1 MKKLIKTLAAIFAL
15 ASSLLAKTD
24 KMNVVFV
31 MTDDQGYGDLSYTG
45 NPYLKTPHL
54 DNLAEDSYRF
64 TNYHGGT
71 TCAPTRAGL
80 MSSMYNNKVGVWH
93 TIMGRSLMDRKYKT
107 IANVFQDNGYATG
120 IFGKW
125 HLGDNYPYRPM
136 DRGFETSLW
145 FKSGGVT
152 QISDYWGNIYYDDT
166 YLDGETPV
174 KTKGYCTD
182 VFFDASMEFMKKS
195 KEENRPFFV
204 YLSLNASHGPHNVED
219 KYSERFKGMQGV
231 PSAAFYGMVE
241 NVDYNFGRLE
251 DFLAKNGLTDNTIVI
266 YTTDNGTSG
275 GYSAPVQ
282 KKKKNMTAT
291 KEATPAKKGK
301 KAKASAVVESEFDEN
316 GYKPEKGYNAGMT
329 GKKTSNFDGGHRL
342 PFFMRVPNGKSV
354 DIDQLFAYIDVAP
367 TLFELCGLKADTKG
381 LDGISIKSVIDNPK
395 KSIDRYLVVDTQRAE
410 LMQKD
415 KTYAVLKGNWR
426 YLDGKALYD
435 VTNDVGQK
443 NNIIAKYPEVAKEM
457 QAVYDS
463 YWEYIAPEND
473 IMHPIYLAA
482 PNEECVVLSSHDR
495 HISCLVGQASLRAPG
510 KSKPEGYWYV
520 TVPEDGVYTFELYRW
535 PVYTGLGL
543 KDSALAIPAIA
554 NFNGGNQKKGHAFTE
569 ISGGEIVIGDVSAS
583 KQISAEENPEAILL
597 ENVKLKKGEYKFFA
611 NIFLG
616 DKDKMGANFVK
627 ITKK

>member
-443 NNIIAKYPEVAKEM
+443 KNIIAQYPEVAKELD
-457 QAVYDS
+457 AVFEK
-463 YWEYIAPEND
+463 YWDYIETENEV
-473 IMHPIYLAA
+473 MYPIYLSA
-482 PNEECVVLSSHDR
+482 PNEESVTLSSHDR
-495 HISCLVGQASLRAPG
+495 HVDNLVMQSEVRAG
-510 KSKPEGYWYV
+510 VKSSPNGFWYV
-520 TVPEDGVYTFELYRW
+520 KVPEDGIYTFELLRW
-535 PVYTGLGL
+535 AVESGLNL
-543 KDSALAIPAIA
+543 KDSAPATAKIEGFNAPAQEEGVAIK
-554 NFNGGNQKKGHAFTE
+554 N
-569 ISGGEIVIGDVSAS
+569 ISGGEIIIGEVSKS
-583 KQISAEENPEAILL
+583 KNIGIDENPKSIRIENL
-597 ENVKLKKGEYKFFA
+597 ELKKGEYKLFG
-611 NIFLG
+611 NLFLG
-616 DKDKMGANFVK
+616 ETEKMGANFIRIIK
-627 ITKK
+627 D